1 MWHRKGIYRLII
13 PGLMIAVLALLSA
26 CTAQSEIESVRQ
38 QLVAQEQKATALEQ
52 QIAARE
58 AELVELRET
67 QATAGDVSEQ
77 VVALEQEVAEL
88 QTQLGELAGMTVI
101 LGAQALPTPEPRPA
115 PTPLPE
121 GAEPPPAPEPPAEY
135 YEPVGDFAF
144 YVETLTA
151 SGVTPDGYGYTAGCA
166 LNNTFMRGTKIV
178 WRAEIIDLS
187 TGMRLMPA
195 DDLVAKI
202 VLPHGEERSMRFS
215 QRGGGRVPDAP
226 WMWAAAWEIPL
237 DYPVGTL
244 DFSLVVTTPDERTG
258 IFRMPYSGVQVEI
271 IDLQYADAVAGGD

>member
-1 MWHRKGIYRLII
+1 MWHRKVIV
-13 PGLMIAVLALLSA
+13 PGLLMAALVLVSA
-26 CTAQSEIESVRQ
+26 CTAQGDIESVRQ

-58 AELVELRET
+58 AELAELREAQT
-67 QATAGDVSEQ
+67 TAGDVSEDIG
-77 VVALEQEVAEL
+77 ALEQEVAHL
-88 QTQLGELAGMTVI
+88 QAQLGEMAGVTLI
-101 LGAQALPTPEPRPA
+101 LGARPLPLPEPRPA

-121 GAEPPPAPEPPAEY
+121 GQEPPPPPEPPAEY
-135 YEPVGDFAF
+135 FEPVGDFAF
-144 YVETLTA
+144 YVEPLTA

-166 LNNTFMRGTKIV
+166 LSNTFVRGTKMV

-187 TGMRLMPA
+187 TGIRVMPT
-195 DDLVAKI
+195 DGLVVKI
-202 VLPHGEERSMRFS
+202 VLPHGEERTMRFS

-226 WMWAAAWEIPL
+226 WMWAGAWEIPL

-258 IFRMPYSGVQVEI
+258 IFRLPYSGVQVEI
-271 IDLQYADAVAGGD
+271 IDLVSTEPVAEGG

>member
-1 MWHRKGIYRLII
+1 
-13 PGLMIAVLALLSA
+13 VLALLSA

-52 QIAARE
+52 QIAVRE
-58 AELVELRET
+58 AELVELREAQT
-67 QATAGDVSEQ
+67 GAGEATEQ
-77 VVALEQEVAEL
+77 VAALEQEVAHL
-88 QTQLGELAGMTVI
+88 QEQLGELAGVTLI
-101 LGAQALPTPEPRPA
+101 LGAQALPTPGPRPA

-121 GAEPPPAPEPPAEY
+121 GEEPPPPPEPPAEY
-135 YEPVGDFAF
+135 FAPVGDFTF

-166 LNNTFMRGTKIV
+166 LSNTFMRGTKMV

-187 TGMRLMPA
+187 TGMRIMPT
-195 DDLVAKI
+195 DDLVVKI
-202 VLPHGEERSMRFS
+202 VLPHGEERTMRFS

-226 WMWAAAWEIPL
+226 WMWAGAWEIPL

-271 IDLQYADAVAGGD
+271 IDVMGTNAMARGG